1 MSTRTVSLLGKVI
14 DRISHGS
21 VPVDGG
27 YWFDSQ
33 ARLRSSAPGRERSRI
48 PSLSSQ
54 PLTRQRCTP

>member
-1 MSTRTVSLLGKVI
+1 MCTSKTSLLGKVI

-27 YWFDSQ
+27 YWFGAH
-33 ARLRSSAPGRERSRI
+33 ARLRTSTPRREHGRI
-48 PSLSSQ
+48 PVLSSQ